1 MERLMAFVCCLA
13 LLLTG
18 CQVVVTPTP
27 SVVRAAMDEPF
38 TLHWGETARLPDARL
53 DITFVSVPND
63 GRCPTNM
70 ACAESSPVDVV
81 IQAQYTGFSVS
92 SQLRLSAHTDSQG
105 NVLPAATGALPA
117 DRYGS
122 VLITL
127 QTVTPYPESRQPIAP
142 EDYAVTLLVRPI
154 AEPTPALT
162 PTAGPSPALGEEFSL
177 EFGEM
182 AVIEEVGLQLTFEEV
197 VEDSRCPTD
206 VQCVWSGI
214 VDVRLT
220 AHLPPQPAQSFVVG
234 GTTDAQGNVLGP
246 VVEASGPTVWWYAG
260 YTITLK
266 QVTPYPQHANEPI
279 PFEDYA
285 VTLVVQ
291 QATPNDPT
299 PVPATPTAT
308 PFASDPTGLP
318 VLCLSERVL
327 TERIAGVTEES
338 PARLTPPVAEAAL
351 ADWTTATATCS
362 GLFGDD
368 FHIASTTDLGTFWTE
383 YLPAGTTYW
392 VWDAGNGQ
400 VIATP

>member
-1 MERLMAFVCCLA
+1 MKRLIACLCGLA
-13 LLLTG
+13 LLLNG
-18 CQVVVTPTP
+18 CQVVVTPAP

-38 TLHWGETARLPDARL
+38 TLQWGETARLPDARL

-63 GRCPTNM
+63 GRCPTEIT
-70 ACAESSPVDVV
+70 CAATLPVEVV

-92 SQLRLSAHTDSQG
+92 SQIHLSAHTDVNG
-105 NVLPAATGALPA
+105 NVIPDAPGVLPA

-122 VLITL
+122 VLIAL
-127 QTVTPYPESRQPIAP
+127 QSVTPYPVNRQPITPA
-142 EDYAVTLLVRPI
+142 DYAVTLLVTPI
-154 AEPTPALT
+154 AEPTPAVT
-162 PTAGPSPALGEEFSL
+162 PTAGPQPALGEDFSL
-177 EFGEM
+177 KFGEK
-182 AVIEEVGLQLTFEEV
+182 AVIADVGLQVSFDEV

-220 AHLPPQPAQSFVVG
+220 AQLPPQPAQSFVVG

-266 QVTPYPQHANEPI
+266 QVTPYPQHANNPI

-338 PARLTPPVAEAAL
+338 PARLTPQVAEAAL
-351 ADWTTATATCS
+351 ADWTAATATCS

-368 FHIASTTDLGTFWTE
+368 FHIASTTDLGTIWTE
-383 YLPAGTTYW
+383 YLPADTTYW
-392 VWDAGNGQ
+392 VWDANNGQ
-400 VIATP
+400 VVAAP